1 MADVRS
7 VRRILIAR
15 AGRSIRQN
23 QNGASPPLLL
33 PTALCNFRSS
43 SSSSSECRVSFL
55 FASVASALS
64 GVMMHLSTHF

>member
-43 SSSSSECRVSFL
+43 SSECRVSFL

-64 GVMMHLSTHF
+64 SVMMHLSTHF

>member
-43 SSSSSECRVSFL
+43 SSSECRVSFL

>member
-15 AGRSIRQN
+15 AGRRSIRQN

-33 PTALCNFRSS
+33 PTALCNFR

>member
-23 QNGASPPLLL
+23 QNGASPPLL

-43 SSSSSECRVSFL
+43 SSELNSFCVSL
-55 FASVASALS
+55 ASALS